1 MKSFGRPGHQI
12 GVEGSIRPCLDHYK
26 ATIKVHSVQ
35 KRKTVTGKEKKE
47 EKKFI
52 EEEKKKE
59 IDKEMEEIFVRNRD
73 ETIELLKHTDVE
85 EEKKIK
91 ERILK
96 STIDE
101 MTTQQIHE
109 MKEIVTQRNKGIR
122 VEKKIHKAKTIGDLE
137 REEFEKQKKQFET
150 QQQLEEI
157 DVNHE
162 GNENLDGISSQNA
175 RGLLKTSG
183 QSSFECTLHSSRDD
197 DGTTDSSYWRVGRLE
212 RLVYFSSVGYFCR
225 KNERKDTDDYIYFEE
240 DSDGLDDYDYIY
252 EDIAGTPL
260 PADRVYTPRAEDPYD
275 LFSYCYGRL
284 VSTMMISY
292 RM

>member
-1 MKSFGRPGHQI
+1 M
-12 GVEGSIRPCLDHYK
+12 
-26 ATIKVHSVQ
+26 
-35 KRKTVTGKEKKE
+35 
-47 EKKFI
+47 
-52 EEEKKKE
+52 
-59 IDKEMEEIFVRNRD
+59 
-73 ETIELLKHTDVE
+73 
-85 EEKKIK
+85 
-91 ERILK
+91 
-96 STIDE
+96 
-101 MTTQQIHE
+101 
-109 MKEIVTQRNKGIR
+109 
-122 VEKKIHKAKTIGDLE
+122 
-137 REEFEKQKKQFET
+137 
-150 QQQLEEI
+150 
-157 DVNHE
+157 
-162 GNENLDGISSQNA
+162 
-175 RGLLKTSG
+175 LKTSG

-292 RM
+292 RMWWTVPFRRSRSARRARKRRKLPRSHPSLLKPLRLYWALPLMRRLIILSITLELPVQEDSKNKFFFICFFFFYVVWLINKTKKWWNPKLKERAKAKGKTTQRERIQWGKKIKKDSSFLLHQVVGNHIDCGCPQLYTSSSIKIYIQRWYFNAWIVVDTSILYRRR